1 MFSSLMRSFFGSAND
16 RLVKQL
22 TKVVVKINALESHYQ
37 TLTDDQ
43 LRENTLRF
51 KERIANGETLDDLL
65 PEPEE
70 PP

>member
-65 PEPEE
+65 PEAL
-70 PP
+70 

>member
-37 TLTDDQ
+37 TLTD
-43 LRENTLRF
+43 
-51 KERIANGETLDDLL
+51 ASCG
-65 PEPEE
+65 
-70 PP
+70 